1 MELILDG
8 ALGGERASSLTQALL
23 RKDLGARINFEPEA
37 RRVRI
42 EGRLSLDDA
51 RAAIAYCGLAV
62 ASVADATIVDAS
74 CRGGR
79 SDVLLV

>member
-8 ALGGERASSLTQALL
+8 ALGGERTSSLTQALL

-51 RAAIAYCGLAV
+51 CAAIELCGLAV
-62 ASVADATIVDAS
+62 ASVADATIIDAS
-74 CRGGR
+74 CRGAR
-79 SDVLLV
+79 LDLLLV